1 MAKPRGQLAGRD
13 APDAG
18 LCGRGN
24 EFSDRTQ
31 LAALWHLR
39 YLGVSRCNS
48 GQPLKGKIPRSI
60 QRLEDFMRG
69 FYCGTQGSDHG
80 KAAKSALRLIS
91 HWTSFVTTCAK

>member
-1 MAKPRGQLAGRD
+1 MRRRRAGSRMAKPRGQLAGRD

-39 YLGVSRCNS
+39 YLGVSRCNRQAS
-48 GQPLKGKIPRSI
+48 P
-60 QRLEDFMRG
+60 
-69 FYCGTQGSDHG
+69 
-80 KAAKSALRLIS
+80 
-91 HWTSFVTTCAK
+91 